1 MPLGEKVKKDT
12 VDMWKWKFYGKEPDY
27 ISPEG
32 DYGTV
37 PYSELA
43 MFAGYAGKK
52 IKRYGFFKENGRII
66 YGVVE
71 TERGILH
78 GLPGEVFSDEIMR
91 KHNLF
96 GR

>member
-12 VDMWKWKFYGKEPDY
+12 VDMWRWKFYGKEL
-27 ISPEG
+27 SPEG

-43 MFAGYAGKK
+43 MFADYAGKK